1 MSETKT
7 TLPDKNREY
16 TIAELTGEYRKLNQN
31 LKAALQIFVK
41 IHETWM
47 VDENDYSDLAKLN
60 LNFVQLN
67 VVKEELEMLGF
78 SILESIIN
86 TIFLDLMCLANE
98 FYGSEDAENWEQ
110 VNYEVKQIIIRN
122 GINDSGMLKLYHKF
136 YLSLVNISKL
146 MEFTIYDD
154 DPEYNEYFQYMPV
167 DFETT
172 MTKLRSIK
180 NIQDK
185 INYLNNEIK
194 DKELI
199 CIQVREDT
207 NFFSVLQTF
216 IMKCKQ
222 ALDILTRDIPLEG
235 SKSSS
240 DEMPE
245 ENIIMPEENPE
256 NPKNREFTTARQ
268 VLAVYY
274 LLNEVDQKAVNQI
287 DRTEK
292 ARFIEFLTGKNYK
305 NIYKTLSDPFKG
317 FNNKNNKRILNDL
330 EYIKVYFTKLGL
342 QSIVDKID
350 SDAG

>member
-1 MSETKT
+1 MSETIT

-16 TIAELTGEYRKLNQN
+16 TISELTDEYRKINYDLMIALEIFIKIYDSGIIDEIDYNN
-31 LKAALQIFVK
+31 LK
-41 IHETWM
+41 
-47 VDENDYSDLAKLN
+47 KLN
-60 LNFVQLN
+60 LNFVKLK
-67 VVKEELEMLGF
+67 VDSEELKIHSD
-78 SILESIIN
+78 SIEESVFI
-86 TIFLDLMCLANE
+86 TIFTDLMTLATVL
-98 FYGSEDAENWEQ
+98 YGSDCAENWESAQ
-110 VNYEVKQIIIRN
+110 EKGIQIIINN
-122 GINDSGMLKLYHKF
+122 GVYVSEMLKLFHSFYH
-136 YLSLVNISKL
+136 SLARINEM
-146 MEFTIYDD
+146 MEFAVFEN
-154 DPEYNEYFQYMPV
+154 DPEFDEYYHLMPV
-167 DFETT
+167 DFEST
-172 MTKLRSIK
+172 MSKLRSIK
-180 NIQDK
+180 NIQEK
-185 INYLNNEIK
+185 INFLNNEIK
-194 DKELI
+194 DKQLI
-199 CIQVREDT
+199 CLEVREDT

-216 IMKCKQ
+216 IMKCKL

-245 ENIIMPEENPE
+245 ENIVMPEENPE